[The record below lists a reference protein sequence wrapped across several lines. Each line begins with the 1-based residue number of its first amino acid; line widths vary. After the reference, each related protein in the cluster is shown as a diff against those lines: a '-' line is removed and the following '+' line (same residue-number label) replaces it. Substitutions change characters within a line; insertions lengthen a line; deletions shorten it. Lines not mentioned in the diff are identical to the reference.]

1 MQSVLIVEDSPMVL
15 KILKHLATKN
25 LNYNLVF
32 ATSRL
37 EAVKQLVEHS
47 DWLAA
52 IVDLNLPDAANGELV
67 DDCLSQG
74 IPTIVLTGSVDKEKR
89 DQLTKKGI
97 VDYVLKEGQFSYMYA
112 VNLVN
117 RLAQN
122 RQVKVLVAED
132 SKVTRRYMIELLRRH
147 LFQVVDAED
156 GAQALQI
163 ILNDSDIK
171 LLITDNNMP
180 NLDGFDLVHQLR
192 HKHGKEDLGVIGL
205 SSAEDKY
212 LSAKFIKNGANDF
225 LYKPFS
231 HEEFFCRVMQSV
243 ESMERL
249 EAMTKLAYSDV
260 LTGIGNR
267 RYLVEH
273 ARSALDECNSQ
284 STPVSLAL
292 INIDHFRHVNEDYGD
307 DVGDEVLL
315 HLAQELER
323 SFGRF
328 IVGRLGG
335 EEFCVV
341 FPGLTSEKAEKIVD
355 VFRSQ
360 IEEGY
365 AQTQAGSVSFTISA
379 GIVQASE
386 LGLEGLMKSAGQA
399 LFRAKEAG
407 RNIVMVAAE
416 G

>member
-147 LFQVVDAED
+147 LFQVVEAED

>member
-15 KILKHLATKN
+15 KILKHLAQKT

-32 ATSRL
+32 AESRH
-37 EAVKQLVEHS
+37 EAVKHLVDNS

-89 DQLTKKGI
+89 DLLTKKGI
-97 VDYVLKEGQFSYMYA
+97 VDYVLKEGPFSYLYA
-112 VNLVN
+112 VKLVN

-122 RQVKVLVAED
+122 RFVKVLVAED
-132 SKVTRRYMIELLRRH
+132 SKVTRRYMIELLTRH
-147 LFQVVDAED
+147 LFQVVEAED
-156 GAQALQI
+156 GEQALQT
-163 ILNDSDIK
+163 ILSDKDIK

-192 HKHGKEDLGVIGL
+192 HKYGKEDLAVIGL

-249 EAMTKLAYSDV
+249 DAMKKLAYSDV

-267 RYLVEH
+267 RYFVEH
-273 ARSALDECNSQ
+273 ARASLEECQNQ
-284 STPVSLAL
+284 ETPISLAL
-292 INIDHFRHVNEDYGD
+292 FNIDHFRHVNEDYGD
-307 DVGDEVLL
+307 DAGDEVLI
-315 HLAQELER
+315 HLAQAMQET
-323 SFGRF
+323 FDRF

-341 FPGLTSEKAEKIVD
+341 FPGLTDDKTEQLVD
-355 VFRSQ
+355 FFRSK

-365 AQTQAGSVSFTISA
+365 AETTVGSVSYTVSA
-379 GIVQASE
+379 GIAQSTT

-407 RNIVMVAAE
+407 RNIVMIASE
-416 G
+416 S